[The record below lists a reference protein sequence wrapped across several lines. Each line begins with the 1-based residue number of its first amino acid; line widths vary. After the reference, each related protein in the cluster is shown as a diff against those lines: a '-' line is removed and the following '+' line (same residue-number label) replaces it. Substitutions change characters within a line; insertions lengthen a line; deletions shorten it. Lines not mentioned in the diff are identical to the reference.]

1 MYWEMVL
8 NEVVNRTI
16 SSEFRFT
23 NFGCMAAADKSVREA
38 KKSFKRRKPEGFKL
52 GNKHPDVRFSRREA
66 ECMVMFLQG
75 MTMRDTAEALGL
87 SPRTVEFY
95 VKNMRQKV
103 GCSTKAELINI
114 VANSDF
120 VLLLEERV
128 RAEEQQAKE

>member
-8 NEVVNRTI
+8 NEVVNREA
-16 SSEFRFT
+16 SGEFRFT
-23 NFGCMAAADKSVREA
+23 NFGCMAATDKSVRET

-52 GNKHPDVRFSRREA
+52 GKEYPDVKFSRREA

-75 MTMRDTAEALGL
+75 MTMRDTAQALDL

-103 GCSTKAELINI
+103 GCRTKSELINI

-128 RAEEQQAKE
+128 LTERKKGGE